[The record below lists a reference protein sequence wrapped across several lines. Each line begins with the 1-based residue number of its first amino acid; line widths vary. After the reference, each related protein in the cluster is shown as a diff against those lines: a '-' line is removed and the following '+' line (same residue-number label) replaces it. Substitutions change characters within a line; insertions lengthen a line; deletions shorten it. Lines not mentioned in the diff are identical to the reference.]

1 MMGKIGGGRKRRG
14 QRMMRGLDGI
24 IDSVDVSSSKLRERV
39 EREQSW
45 GHTGR
50 TERLNNSFSNTV
62 LIFIFVITGKHLSI
76 IFIEYF
82 RCFLLDLSFLTNLKI
97 RKLKEVIKIVLTFY
111 KPT

>member
-1 MMGKIGGGRKRRG
+1 
-14 QRMMRGLDGI
+14 MRGLDGI
-24 IDSVDVSSSKLRERV
+24 IDSVDVSSSKLREIV
-39 EREQSW
+39 EREQSR
-45 GHTGR
+45 GHTDR

-97 RKLKEVIKIVLTFY
+97 RKLKEVIMIVLTFY